1 MPPAGRPSPERD
13 RPRPERAGPLL
24 TQRAAMV
31 FLLAALAGIGA
42 TVLAALAGDV
52 WPVAVS
58 VGSGTA
64 ATAVLFFREIID

>member
-1 MPPAGRPSPERD
+1 MSQTDRQRPDPD
-13 RPRPERAGPLL
+13 GPLL
-24 TQRAAMV
+24 TQRAAIV

-42 TVLAALAGDV
+42 TVLAALAGNV

-64 ATAVLFFREIID
+64 ATAVLFFKQIIG